1 MLKVEGLHAYYGRAH
16 ILAGVTLE
24 LAAGEVVVL
33 LGRNGA
39 GKSTTMKTIMGLV
52 RASAGSVEFQ
62 GRRIERLPPHRIAR
76 LGLGYVPE
84 ERRIFTDLTVLEN
97 LEVGRQAPRPGA
109 PTWDFERLGAIF
121 PNLREMPHRPGGRM
135 SGGEQQMLTIARTLM
150 GNPSCVLLDEPSEG
164 VAPVIVDQMAEA
176 IRDLKA
182 AGVAILLSEQ
192 NLHFAMEVADRAYII
207 EKGAI
212 RFSGSIAEL
221 RANSAVQAQYLA
233 I

>member
-1 MLKVEGLHAYYGRAH
+1 MLKVAGLHAYYGQAH
-16 ILAGVTLE
+16 ILSDVSLE
-24 LAAGEVVVL
+24 VDGGEVVVL

-39 GKSTTMKTIMGLV
+39 GKSTTMKSVMGLV
-52 RASAGSVEFQ
+52 RPARGSVEFQ
-62 GRRIERLPPHRIAR
+62 GRRIERLAPYRIAR

-84 ERRIFTDLTVLEN
+84 ERRIFTELTVLEN
-97 LEVGRQAPRPGA
+97 LEVGRQPPREGA
-109 PTWDFERLGAIF
+109 PTWDFERIGRLF
-121 PNLREMPHRPGGRM
+121 PNLREMPQRPGGRM
-135 SGGEQQMLTIARTLM
+135 SGGEQQMLTIGRTLM

-176 IRDLKA
+176 IRDLKR

-212 RFSGSIAEL
+212 RFSGTMDEL
-221 RANSAVQAQYLA
+221 RANTDVQAQYLA
-233 I
+233 V